1 MLAASLAPALAR
13 RGIHYAWVMVALTFL
28 VSLTSAGAMGILG
41 ALLLP
46 LQREYAW
53 ETGAIS
59 GALALRLLLFGLM
72 APFAAALLQRYGLR
86 RMVLAALSLVLA
98 GCLLSLRMTSI
109 WHLWL
114 CWGVLTG
121 LGTGMTALVLGATV
135 ANRWFVERRG
145 LVLGILTAANATGQ
159 LAFLPLAAWLAQNE
173 GWRIALLPGLAAC
186 ALSGLL
192 MWLLGRDHPAD
203 LGLNAYG
210 ETATAVAPR
219 PAPPAGNAVRNAF
232 AALADA
238 AQTRTFWILFVTFLI
253 CGLSTN
259 GLIQTHFIPL
269 CADFGMAEVEA
280 ASVLAMMGAFDFV
293 GTIASGWLSDRYDN
307 RKLLFWYYGLR
318 GLSLL
323 FLPMSSFS
331 LYGLSLFAVFYGLDW
346 IATVP
351 PTVKLAGQAFG
362 RERAPLVFG
371 WIFTAHQLGA
381 AIAALGAGL
390 SRDALASYLPAFY
403 LAGAACL
410 VAALLALAIR
420 RPLRPAA
427 VPAAA

>member
-135 ANRWFVERRG
+135 ANRWFVQRRG

-173 GWRIALLPGLAAC
+173 GWRVALLPGLAAC

-192 MWLLGRDHPAD
+192 MWLLGRDHPAE

-210 ETATAVAPR
+210 ETATAIAPR

-403 LAGAACL
+403 TAGAACL

-420 RPLRPAA
+420 RPRPAV